1 MMTFLPVLQ
10 QPTEAKALAQETI
23 ARVKDMM
30 QELEVLQAKQS
41 SYPFLLALQP
51 VIEQL
56 KELSKKPYSWY
67 LTDLSKNEDALYESK
82 EKLVEPIRTFMTGP
96 QKQIF
101 DDARQFVQSEQP
113 NFTYLDSDETRQL
126 TNSLQ
131 SADSFKG
138 NSIQQMKTRLDSLK
152 SALAEKLAHVRQ
164 EALKTLTQ
172 MQERMQSMNEYQGL
186 PEELRLN

>member
-1 MMTFLPVLQ
+1 
-10 QPTEAKALAQETI
+10 
-23 ARVKDMM
+23 
-30 QELEVLQAKQS
+30 
-41 SYPFLLALQP
+41 
-51 VIEQL
+51 
-56 KELSKKPYSWY
+56 SWY

-131 SADSFKG
+131 SVDSFKG
-138 NSIQQMKTRLDSLK
+138 NSIQQMKTRLDNLK
-152 SALAEKLAHVRQ
+152 AVLAEKLAHVRQ
-164 EALKTLTQ
+164 EALQTLTQ
-172 MQERMQSMNEYQGL
+172 MQERMQSMSEYQGL
-186 PEELRLN
+186 PEER